1 MVIPSLQRKRRT
13 FRATGFPQRKG
24 WQGTPDAEVTL
35 SPTSWDSEGWGVGE
49 LQFLSP
55 LFAHQAPFKF
65 KDYRDQ
71 LELPSQDWFHEPV
84 VVETRQCL
92 ALHAGA
98 AIAPPGLTNLEAAVQ
113 LRLEMLTEAV
123 ND

>member
-1 MVIPSLQRKRRT
+1 MTLTPTIWD
-13 FRATGFPQRKG
+13 GDG
-24 WQGTPDAEVTL
+24 QG
-35 SPTSWDSEGWGVGE
+35 SGE

-55 LFAHQAPFKF
+55 LFKHHSFVVF

-84 VVETRQCL
+84 AVETRQCV

-98 AIAPPGLTNLEAAVQ
+98 AVAPVGVSGHEAAAQ
-113 LRLEMLTEAV
+113 PRLEMLYGKQLSLLMFGAFWGALSHDVCDEFWASRCALS
-123 ND
+123 

>member
-1 MVIPSLQRKRRT
+1 MK
-13 FRATGFPQRKG
+13 
-24 WQGTPDAEVTL
+24 
-35 SPTSWDSEGWGVGE
+35 
-49 LQFLSP
+49 FLSP
-55 LFAHQAPFKF
+55 LFAHQGPLKF

-98 AIAPPGLTNLEAAVQ
+98 AIAPPGLTNLEASVQ

-123 ND
+123 NAFGHLGDAPPYVSEAEAFIRHNAHDAY